1 MTTPSP
7 DEMRSVAEVICR
19 LEGCDCDVSIE
30 IIEDSPGVY
39 TANVGHDDGCALLA
53 RIERRN

>member
-1 MTTPSP
+1 MLPSP
-7 DEMRSVAEVICR
+7 DEMRSAAEVIS
-19 LEGCDCDVSIE
+19 EGCNCDVSIE